1 MFNHQSDVFSDV
13 IREDLESGDAA
24 AVDLFPYMKRLTLD
38 IILETAMGRRLQI
51 QVEGAFKS
59 SYSLLAPFQSILVA

>member
-13 IREDLESGDAA
+13 IREDLESGDA

-59 SYSLLAPFQSILVA
+59 SFRLHAPFQSILVA

>member
-13 IREDLESGDAA
+13 IREDLESGGDA

-59 SYSLLAPFQSILVA
+59 SYYLLAPFQSILVA